1 MGVVFGILGVIFRVQ
16 KKSRNKERKN
26 ELILRR
32 RDRPGG
38 MRGSPGEPFGGV
50 KILQKGEEQQE
61 AEQKE
66 ELKSEHCRVVP
77 HAPCPRQAGAGGL
90 TTPKGGA
97 PPAPH
102 LVQCPSELW
111 TSSGVVL
118 CCVCCAVSAVPC
130 LLRCMCVLGVRVVRA
145 CVRLQGSLSVAG
157 CKGAAIAKFLAAF
170 VGRSR

>member
-1 MGVVFGILGVIFRVQ
+1 M
-16 KKSRNKERKN
+16 
-26 ELILRR
+26 
-32 RDRPGG
+32 
-38 MRGSPGEPFGGV
+38 
-50 KILQKGEEQQE
+50 
-61 AEQKE
+61 
-66 ELKSEHCRVVP
+66 
-77 HAPCPRQAGAGGL
+77 
-90 TTPKGGA
+90 TTPLGGA
-97 PPAPH
+97 PPAPD